1 MKSLQKSINF
11 LCPVFSIFWQLVV
24 EATFLSGQERTFEAG
39 REIDCQQWKYEKSD
53 KKGLIREMSRFV
65 VGSDDREKS
74 FGAPEAQITPLAA
87 LIWPSAQTIFLS
99 K

>member
-1 MKSLQKSINF
+1 
-11 LCPVFSIFWQLVV
+11 
-24 EATFLSGQERTFEAG
+24 
-39 REIDCQQWKYEKSD
+39 
-53 KKGLIREMSRFV
+53 MSRFV